1 MSYYES
7 SIIYLALKFIT
18 CYGKNDQS
26 GINIFFFKRYDA
38 QLFYVIIYISISNE
52 YSKIFHTESLRINDI
67 LNKILKLYTINS
79 YLN

>member
-52 YSKIFHTESLRINDI
+52 YSKNISYRIKQLDYE
-67 LNKILKLYTINS
+67 KAKSFTKV
-79 YLN
+79 